1 MVTTNGTSKRVLLV
15 ESGRFI
21 GGVIHS
27 LFSGFDHTEVI
38 TASPCNGR
46 ELLKTIEEQ
55 HPNIIVLDD
64 TLQAEYLHNL
74 LRYLQASDDLRVL
87 VLNTDSNNVQIY
99 QKQQVEVQHPADLL
113 MILSA

>member
-1 MVTTNGTSKRVLLV
+1 MSTANGMSKRVLLI
-15 ESGRFI
+15 ESGCFI

-27 LFSGFDHTEVI
+27 LFSGWDQTEVI
-38 TASPCNGR
+38 TASPSSGR

-87 VLNTDSNNVQIY
+87 VLNTNSNRVQIY
-99 QKQQVEVQHPADLL
+99 EKQHFEVQHPADLFTL
-113 MILSA
+113 LFA

>member
-1 MVTTNGTSKRVLLV
+1 MVTTNGTAKRVLLV

-27 LFSGFDHTEVI
+27 LFSGFEHTEVI
-38 TASPCNGR
+38 TASPANGR
-46 ELLKTIEEQ
+46 ELLKAIEEQ
-55 HPNIIVLDD
+55 HPNVIVLDD

-74 LRYLQASDDLRVL
+74 LRYLQVSADLRVL
-87 VLNTDSNNVQIY
+87 VLNTNSNSVQIY
-99 QKQQVEVQHPADLL
+99 QKQEVEVLRPADLL